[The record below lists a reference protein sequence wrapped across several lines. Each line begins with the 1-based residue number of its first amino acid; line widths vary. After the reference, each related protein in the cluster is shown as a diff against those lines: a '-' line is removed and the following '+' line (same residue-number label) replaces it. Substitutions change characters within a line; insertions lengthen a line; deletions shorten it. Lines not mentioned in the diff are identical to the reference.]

1 MRNDRRKHIFLHPG
15 TLPGTILTALCLA
28 ATPLLAD
35 TAENPPSKLVI
46 TPESV
51 VLQGQGARQQLLVTA
66 WRGDRPT
73 DVTRTA
79 RLRSTTPS
87 ILSIDARGV
96 VTPLADGSGVIQVS
110 AHGLE
115 ASVKVEVIS
124 SQADLPVTLERDVMP
139 VLTRKQCNSGA
150 CHGKA
155 RGQNGFMMSLL
166 GFDPDLD
173 FESLVQ
179 DSLGRRVFP
188 AAPERSLLL
197 QKPTATL
204 PHGGGKRFEVGSFE
218 YNLLRRWITQGFP
231 RNTVSTP
238 ALEKVTAQPQE
249 RPLVFDEEQQLLVT
263 AHYSDGTRRDV
274 THLATFMSSESAVV
288 EVDHDGL
295 LKSGPI
301 PGESAIMA
309 RYSGEIAICHTVIP
323 LPGKVPAEFYANLPR
338 HNFID
343 DLVWKKLERLGIT
356 PSEPAT
362 DAKFLRR
369 AYLDVIG
376 RLPTPQESRT
386 FLADSSADK
395 RPRLVDQLLERPEYA
410 DYWSTKWSDLLLP
423 NPYRVGI
430 KGVFNL
436 HGWLRDAFRRDLPYD
451 EFVRAILTAQGSV
464 FDQNA
469 AVIYRDRREPEE
481 IVTMVSQLFLGI
493 RLGCAQCHHHPFER
507 WDQTDFF
514 GLASFFSRIGR
525 KGSGLSPPISPHE
538 EIIFVSPEGS
548 VKHPRTGETLA
559 PRPLFGSI
567 PPIPVE
573 KDPRAVLADWMA
585 ASDNVYF
592 PRVQVNRVWKEIM
605 GKGIVDPVDDL
616 RMTNPP
622 SNEELLD
629 ALASS
634 FREQGFS
641 TKGLIRT
648 ILNSYVYGLSS
659 LPSERNAADIRN
671 YSRRYRQQPTA
682 EVLLDAISDITL
694 APAAFDATVPG
705 TRAQQLWTRRIPSD
719 FLMAFERPDP
729 NQDPPCERMGEANLV
744 QALHLMNSPGL
755 HEKVTA
761 DGARADLLARSDR
774 TPRQIAEELYLLTYC
789 RFPAE
794 DEIALC
800 LQVFEDAGKEG
811 TDAGVDAKTRIARA
825 TPEKRF
831 EAQQEPALEPARAD
845 KAVNLSARREAA
857 QDILWALLNT
867 PEFIFKD

>member
-1 MRNDRRKHIFLHPG
+1 M
-15 TLPGTILTALCLA
+15 ALCLA
-28 ATPLLAD
+28 AAPLLAD
-35 TAENPPSKLVI
+35 TGESPPSKLVI
-46 TPESV
+46 TPEVV
-51 VLQGQGARQQLLVTA
+51 VLEGQGARQQLLITSIS
-66 WRGDRPT
+66 GDQPT
-73 DVTRTA
+73 DVTRAA
-79 RLRSTTPS
+79 RLTAATPS
-87 ILSIDARGV
+87 ILSIDERGV
-96 VTPLADGSGVIQVS
+96 VTPLADGSGVIEVTAS
-110 AHGLE
+110 GLQ

-124 SQADLPVTLERDVMP
+124 SQADLPVTLERDVIP
-139 VLTRKQCNSGA
+139 VLTRKECNSGA

-155 RGQNGFMMSLL
+155 SGQNGFMMSLL
-166 GFDPDLD
+166 GFDADLD
-173 FESLVQ
+173 FQSLVL

-188 AAPERSLLL
+188 AAPARSLLL

-218 YNLLRRWITQGFP
+218 YNLLTRWINQGFP
-231 RNTVSTP
+231 RNTASTP
-238 ALEKVTAQPQE
+238 TLEKVTVEPQE
-249 RPLVFDEEQQLLVT
+249 RLLIFHEEQQLCVT
-263 AHYSDGTRRDV
+263 AHYSDGSRRDV
-274 THLATFMSSESAVV
+274 THLAAFMSSESAIV

-295 LKSGPI
+295 LKAGPI
-301 PGESAIMA
+301 PGESAIMT
-309 RYSGEIAICHTVIP
+309 RYSGQIAICRTLIP
-323 LPGKVPAEFYANLPR
+323 LPEKVPAGFYAKLPR

-343 DLVWKKLERLGIT
+343 DLVWKKLKLLGIT
-356 PSEPAT
+356 PSEPAS

-376 RLPTPQESRT
+376 RLPTPQESRVY
-386 FLADSSADK
+386 LADPSQDK
-395 RPRLVDQLLERPEYA
+395 RPRLVDALLERPEYA

-451 EFVRAILTAQGSV
+451 EFVRDILTAQGSI

-469 AVIYRDRREPEE
+469 AVIYRDRRDPEE
-481 IVTMVSQLFLGI
+481 IVTMVSQIFLGI

-507 WDQTDFF
+507 WDQTDFY

-525 KGSGLSPPISPHE
+525 KGGGLSPPVSPNE
-538 EIIFVSPEGS
+538 EILFVSQEGS
-548 VKHPRTGETLA
+548 VKHPRTGETQD

-567 PPIPVE
+567 PPIPPE
-573 KDPRAVLADWMA
+573 KDPRAILADWMA
-585 ASDNVYF
+585 GSDNDYF

-629 ALASS
+629 HLARS
-634 FREQGFS
+634 FRDQGFS

-659 LPSERNAADIRN
+659 LPSKTNAADIRN

-682 EVLLDAISDITL
+682 EILLDAVSDVTL
-694 APAAFDATVPG
+694 APAVFDATVPG

-719 FLMAFERPDP
+719 FLTAFERPDP
-729 NQDPPCERMGEANLV
+729 NQNPPCERMGQANLV
-744 QALHLMNSPGL
+744 QALHLMNSPVL
-755 HEKVTA
+755 HEKVIA
-761 DGARADLLARSDR
+761 DGARADLLARSNR
-774 TPRQIAEELYLLTYC
+774 SPREIVEELYLLAYS

-794 DEIALC
+794 NEITRC
-800 LQVFEDAGKEG
+800 LAVFEHPAD
-811 TDAGVDAKTRIARA
+811 GVDSAVQIVQV
-825 TPEKRF
+825 TPEPQFETQTQIEPAIERAPSV
-831 EAQQEPALEPARAD
+831 EAQ
-845 KAVNLSARREAA
+845 NLAARRQAI